1 MAFRFTEQHAH
12 SLVAPHLQ
20 PGEQLLHRARGV
32 EKPWWTMLLF
42 RMGGMFWRNFLVVA
56 TNQRVIFVRHAGL
69 LGGYGTKN
77 VESIG
82 WNEIDRAELGWGIFN
97 KKLHVSANSRRF
109 KRTVELGRFWLKGN
123 FDGGKGITATHQ
135 QVRMSLPPPS
145 QAYGALPS
153 GYPQPGYPQ
162 MPQMQQPQGP
172 YGVS

>member
-20 PGEQLLHRARGV
+20 PGEQLLHRVRGV
-32 EKPWWTMLLF
+32 EKPWWTVLLF
-42 RMGGMFWRNFLVVA
+42 RMGGLFWRNFLVVA

-69 LGGYGTKN
+69 LGGYGAKN

-82 WNEIDRAELGWGIFN
+82 WHEIDRTHLGWGIFN
-97 KKLHVSANSRRF
+97 KKLSVSANSRRF

-153 GYPQPGYPQ
+153 GYPQPQ
-162 MPQMQQPQGP
+162 FQQMQPPQGP